1 MKIYKSVSELTGRT
15 PLMELR
21 NIEDEN
27 KLCAR
32 LLAKLAGSRNE
43 ARRAVEQGGVS
54 VNGEKITDI
63 HTSYETADFSK
74 DFVLKKG
81 KKKFCKVVM

>member
-32 LLAKLAGSRNE
+32 LLAKLEMFNPAGSAKDRVRLCSTMPR
-43 ARRAVEQGGVS
+43 RRACFLP
-54 VNGEKITDI
+54 
-63 HTSYETADFSK
+63 AAR
-74 DFVLKKG
+74 
-81 KKKFCKVVM
+81 